1 MDYKT
6 QLQEILQKGNE
17 KRVVYEIIG
26 ERGPDHDKVFISQ
39 VKIDG
44 KPAGKGKGKTKKE
57 AEQMAAK
64 ETIKTLE
71 NK

>member
-1 MDYKT
+1 MK
-6 QLQEILQKGNE
+6 KGCIWNYRWE
-17 KRVVYEIIG
+17 
-26 ERGPDHDKVFISQ
+26 GPDHDKVFISQ

-71 NK
+71 NKWKNTTHK

>member
-1 MDYKT
+1 
-6 QLQEILQKGNE
+6 
-17 KRVVYEIIG
+17 
-26 ERGPDHDKVFISQ
+26 VFISQ